1 MRVEVYGCLYKSDVA
16 DFNGRSSLLYRFN
29 QKSMSTLK
37 DVISLKF
44 KSMQS
49 DGVLVHGEGQRGD
62 YITLELYRGKLALHI
77 NLDDAKL
84 RSSSSSRVSV
94 TLGSLLD
101 DQHWHSVLIER
112 FNKQL
117 NFTVDKH
124 TQHFH
129 TKGDYDSLDIDY
141 ELSFGG
147 IPLPGKPGTFLRKNF
162 HGCIENLY
170 YNGVNIINL
179 AKRRKPQIY
188 TVVRVSVPV
197 PNLNPNPKPLLQ
209 WSEHHQPGQETQASD
224 LYHDLK
230 ADTLQ
235 TPINAR
241 SSTYT
246 SENLRCK
253 FSITSYRV
261 IDVGNVTFSCSD
273 PQMVPVTFLSS
284 TSSYLLLP
292 VDSPVDG
299 LSLHFQF
306 RTWNRDGLLLSSQL
320 FNEPECLLLY
330 LSNGKLK
337 LAHQKSLLEK
347 TEMTTGHGLND
358 GLWHIVS
365 LSTRGLQVSLTLDNN
380 ASSTMEANMQIHSGD
395 SYFFGGCPSTMN
407 NLGCKNPT
415 LAFQGCMR
423 LIFINN
429 QPMNLIQVQQGLLG
443 NHSDLQIDICGIR
456 DRVHQMQR
464 FHFQAIACGAR
475 GGFAICSSSFS
486 SASFSSASFWPTSTT
501 DNDNGCISFWK

>member
-1 MRVEVYGCLYKSDVA
+1 AFPGNNNADGIVHQKFLHSIRTRFLRFVPLDWNHSGRIGMRVEVYGCVYKSDVA

-197 PNLNPNPKPLLQ
+197 PNPNPNPKPLLQ
-209 WSEHHQPGQETQASD
+209 RSEHHQPGQETQASD
-224 LYHDLK
+224 LYRGK
-230 ADTLQ
+230 G
-235 TPINAR
+235 
-241 SSTYT
+241 
-246 SENLRCK
+246 
-253 FSITSYRV
+253 FS
-261 IDVGNVTFSCSD
+261 
-273 PQMVPVTFLSS
+273 P
-284 TSSYLLLP
+284 
-292 VDSPVDG
+292 
-299 LSLHFQF
+299 
-306 RTWNRDGLLLSSQL
+306 
-320 FNEPECLLLY
+320 
-330 LSNGKLK
+330 
-337 LAHQKSLLEK
+337 
-347 TEMTTGHGLND
+347 
-358 GLWHIVS
+358 
-365 LSTRGLQVSLTLDNN
+365 
-380 ASSTMEANMQIHSGD
+380 
-395 SYFFGGCPSTMN
+395 CP
-407 NLGCKNPT
+407 CP
-415 LAFQGCMR
+415 
-423 LIFINN
+423 
-429 QPMNLIQVQQGLLG
+429 
-443 NHSDLQIDICGIR
+443 
-456 DRVHQMQR
+456 
-464 FHFQAIACGAR
+464 
-475 GGFAICSSSFS
+475 
-486 SASFSSASFWPTSTT
+486 
-501 DNDNGCISFWK
+501 